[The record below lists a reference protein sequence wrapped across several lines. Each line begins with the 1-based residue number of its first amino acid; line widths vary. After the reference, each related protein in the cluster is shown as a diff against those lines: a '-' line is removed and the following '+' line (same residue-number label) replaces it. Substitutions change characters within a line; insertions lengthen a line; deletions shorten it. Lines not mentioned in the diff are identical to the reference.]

1 VVHERKTV
9 EDGGKALEASVSNK
23 MSNMEKKRERFV
35 RIAERRVNKLLSDF
49 DSLAKC
55 ANKKNYQYTA
65 QDVRAIFGEL
75 EGKLKEIRLLFKSS
89 DFTPRR
95 FTLRP

>member
-1 VVHERKTV
+1 M
-9 EDGGKALEASVSNK
+9 EASVSNK

-35 RIAERRVNKLLSDF
+35 RIAERRVNKLLADF

-55 ANKKNYQYTA
+55 ANKKNYQYTE

-75 EGKLKEIRLLFKSS
+75 EGKLKEIRLLFKSADS
-89 DFTPRR
+89 TSRR